1 MKLFIGT
8 KVIKVIQ
15 VLVIAQIILEFITL
29 LSNSIYNLR
38 NIEINRMIILK
49 NKEDEFISI
58 RIVKKYTR
66 RRLLSINKKVEQIH
80 INMEIS
86 TTEYIRR

>member
-8 KVIKVIQ
+8 KVIKAIQ